1 MNQIFAASLFV
12 EAAVVGIICIIFLI
26 LFVVAG
32 IKQILVMTVEI
43 NIMTH
48 PLNVLSN
55 EKPWYSEG
63 LRFKCTE
70 CGQCCTGAPGYAWV
84 TDEEIK
90 AIADYLKITVKDF
103 GKRYLRFAKGRYALV
118 EKKNY
123 DCIFLKDKK
132 CHNLSCQTHTMPHIP
147 LVDAKFSPQ
156 KHGKRRRY
164 IVKEFPMKLLSFL

>member
-1 MNQIFAASLFV
+1 MSN
-12 EAAVVGIICIIFLI
+12 
-26 LFVVAG
+26 
-32 IKQILVMTVEI
+32 
-43 NIMTH
+43 

-84 TDEEIK
+84 TDEEIQ
-90 AIADYLKITVKDF
+90 AIADYLKLTVKEF

-118 EKKNY
+118 ERKNY

-132 CHNLSCQTHTMPHIP
+132 CTVYPVRPTQCRTFPWWLQNLNSPEDWKEAAQYCEGISDEAP
-147 LVDAKFSPQ
+147 LVSLEIIESQLNIDK
-156 KHGKRRRY
+156 KDR
-164 IVKEFPMKLLSFL
+164 